1 MSCCDLDQSPWQ
13 ALKPAKNLRRRA
25 VLKGAAA
32 LASGA
37 LAAPAIVA
45 RAQGKSLKLAFCSQL
60 LCIIPYT
67 VAKSQGFYEK
77 EGLDLELVYA
87 RGGGAAME
95 AFVGGAVDYGA
106 TALDVALE
114 AYNKGA
120 PIRRFLSTGKLP
132 LFALAVAPKMAAQI
146 TTLKDLA
153 GKTVG
158 VSGLGNADHAL
169 ALYLLKQAGVDT
181 GKVQFATLGPNLL
194 EALRQG
200 AVDAGLVQEPALTLI
215 VQSGG
220 RVLVNAMD
228 SADAKK
234 YLGGNYEFMGV
245 AVRAPEIPA
254 RREEMKALARALQNA
269 LASVQTLSPDDL
281 VKSLPPEMTAGADT
295 GQMRDILGR
304 YRASLYPASVKIDL
318 AAAGRVAASLKVAG
332 LIAPDADPSGLYDT
346 SIAGG

>member
-1 MSCCDLDQSPWQ
+1 MSCCDPNQ
-13 ALKPAKNLRRRA
+13 ALKPDKNVRRRA

-32 LASGA
+32 LAGA
-37 LAAPAIVA
+37 LAAAPVRA
-45 RAQGKSLKLAFCSQL
+45 RASGKPVKLAFCSQL

-77 EGLDLELVYA
+77 EGLDLELVYS
-87 RGGGAAME
+87 RGGGIAME
-95 AFVGGAVDYGA
+95 ALVGGAVDYGA
-106 TALDVALE
+106 TALDVALT
-114 AYNKGA
+114 AYSKGA
-120 PIRRFLSTGKLP
+120 AIRRFLSTGKLP
-132 LFALAVAPKMAAQI
+132 LFALAVAPKMAARI
-146 TTLKDLA
+146 LNLKNLA

-181 GKVQFATLGPNLL
+181 GTVQFATLGPNLL

-200 AVDAGLVQEPALTLI
+200 DVDAGLVQEPALTLI
-215 VQSGG
+215 EKSGG

-228 SADAKK
+228 AADAKK

-245 AVRAPEIPA
+245 AVRSPEIPV
-254 RREEMKALARALQNA
+254 RREEMKALARALQSG
-269 LASVQTLSPDDL
+269 LAAVQTLSPDDL

-295 GQMRDILGR
+295 GQMRDILAR

-318 AAAGRVAASLKVAG
+318 AAAGRVASSLKVAG
-332 LIAPDADPSGLYDT
+332 LLAPGADSSGLYDT

>member
-1 MSCCDLDQSPWQ
+1 LSCCDPDQ
-13 ALKPAKNLRRRA
+13 ALKPAKNLRRRS

-32 LASGA
+32 LAGA
-37 LAAPAIVA
+37 LAVAPGRA
-45 RAQGKSLKLAFCSQL
+45 RAQGKHLKLAFCSQL

-67 VAKSQGFYEK
+67 VAQSQGFYAK
-77 EGLDLELVYA
+77 EGLDLELIYS
-87 RGGGAAME
+87 RGGGIAME
-95 AFVGGAVDYGA
+95 ALVGGAVDYGA
-106 TALDVALE
+106 TALDVALT
-114 AYNKGA
+114 AYSKGA
-120 PIRRFLSTGKLP
+120 SIRRFLSTGKLP

-146 TTLKDLA
+146 TTLNALA

-181 GKVQFATLGPNLL
+181 SKVQFATLGPNLL

-228 SADAKK
+228 AADAKK

-245 AVRAPEIPA
+245 AVRSPEIPV
-254 RREEMKALARALQNA
+254 RRDEMKALARALESG
-269 LASVQTLSPDDL
+269 LASVQTLSPADL
-281 VKSLPPEMTAGADT
+281 VKSLPPEMTAGADI
-295 GQMRDILGR
+295 GQMRDILAR
-304 YRASLYPASVKIDL
+304 YRAALYPASVKIDL
-318 AAAGRVAASLKVAG
+318 AAADRVAQSLKVAG
-332 LIAPDADPSGLYDT
+332 LLAPNADSSGLYDT
-346 SIAGG
+346 SIVGG

>member
-1 MSCCDLDQSPWQ
+1 VSCCDPDQ
-13 ALKPAKNLRRRA
+13 ALKPAKTLRRRA
-25 VLKGAAA
+25 VLTGAAA
-32 LASGA
+32 LAAGT
-37 LAAPAIVA
+37 LAAPMGRA
-45 RAQGKSLKLAFCSQL
+45 RASGKSLKLAFCSQL

-77 EGLDLELVYA
+77 EGLDLELVYS
-87 RGGGAAME
+87 RGGGVAME
-95 AFVGGAVDYGA
+95 ALVGGAVDYGA
-106 TALDVALE
+106 TALDVALA
-114 AYNKGA
+114 AYGKGA
-120 PIRRFLSTGKLP
+120 PIKRFLSTGKLP
-132 LFALAVAPKMAAQI
+132 LFALVVAPKMAARI
-146 TTLKDLA
+146 TTLKDLE

-169 ALYLLKQAGVDT
+169 ALFLLKQAGADT

-194 EALRQG
+194 EALRQN

-215 VQSGG
+215 VGSGG

-228 SADAKK
+228 AADAKK

-254 RREEMKALARALQNA
+254 RREEMKALGRALQSG
-269 LASVQTLSPDDL
+269 LAAVQTLSPDEL
-281 VKSLPPEMTAGADT
+281 VKSLPPEMTTGADT
-295 GQMRDILGR
+295 GQMRDILAR
-304 YRASLYPASVKIDL
+304 YRASLYPNSVKIDL

-332 LIAPDADPSGLYDT
+332 LLPPNADSSGLYDT

>member
-1 MSCCDLDQSPWQ
+1 MSCCDPNQ
-13 ALKPAKNLRRRA
+13 AAWNGKDFRRRT

-32 LASGA
+32 LAAGA
-37 LAAPAIVA
+37 LAAPVRHA
-45 RAQGKSLKLAFCSQL
+45 RAQGKSIKLAFCSQL

-67 VAKSQGFYEK
+67 VAKAQGFYEK
-77 EGLDLELVYA
+77 EGLNLELVYA

-106 TALDVALE
+106 TALDVALT
-114 AYNKGA
+114 AYDKGA
-120 PIRRFLSTGKLP
+120 SIRRFLSTGKLP
-132 LFALAVAPKMAAQI
+132 LFALAVAPKMAGQI

-169 ALYLLKQAGVDT
+169 ALFLLKQAGVDSS
-181 GKVQFATLGPNLL
+181 KVQFATLGPNLL

-215 VQSGG
+215 VKAGG

-228 SADAKK
+228 ADDARK

-245 AVRAPEIPA
+245 AVRTPEIPV
-254 RREEMKALARALQNA
+254 RREEMKALGRALQSGLTA
-269 LASVQTLSPDDL
+269 VQALSPDDL

-295 GQMRDILGR
+295 GQMRDILAR

-318 AAAGRVAASLKVAG
+318 VAANRVALSLKVAG
-332 LIAPDADPSGLYDT
+332 LLAPNADPSGLYDT